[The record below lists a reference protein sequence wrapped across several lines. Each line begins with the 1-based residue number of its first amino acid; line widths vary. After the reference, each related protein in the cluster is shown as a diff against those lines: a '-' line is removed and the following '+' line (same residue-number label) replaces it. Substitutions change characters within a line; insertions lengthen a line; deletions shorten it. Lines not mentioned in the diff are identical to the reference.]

1 MGNLCCGEDDFVTGK
16 KETLSGAPPPRK
28 VMTPDE
34 DQRREQARAA
44 AEERLRKD
52 SVRGTQRYQYVV
64 KSDIWIF
71 ISRVTFEMTF
81 C

>member
-1 MGNLCCGEDDFVTGK
+1 MGNLCCAEDDFEAGK

-34 DQRREQARAA
+34 DQRREQARIA

-52 SVRGTQRYQYVV
+52 AVRGTQRYQYVI
-64 KSDIWIF
+64 K
-71 ISRVTFEMTF
+71 RNL
-81 C
+81 